1 MKKLIQNKTNNRF
14 LTELENKLVE
24 RIGKQFEQFDKEIWK
39 DLELDICLA
48 ILNDIWWN
56 IGYRLEYKIRRKL
69 NE

>member
-24 RIGKQFEQFDKEIWK
+24 RIGKQFEQFDKKIWK

-48 ILNDIWWN
+48 ILNNIWLN